1 MKIREIEGT
10 LIDFEKVVYATLDE
24 TATPNITVRLYLIGG
39 FEIKFEGKSAEQ
51 AWMIFR
57 DSGSRGK
64 IT

>member
-1 MKIREIEGT
+1 MKIRELEGT

-24 TATPNITVRLYLIGG
+24 ASTPLTVRLYLVGG
-39 FEIKFEGKSAEQ
+39 FEINLEGGAAEE
-51 AWMIFR
+51 AWRLFR